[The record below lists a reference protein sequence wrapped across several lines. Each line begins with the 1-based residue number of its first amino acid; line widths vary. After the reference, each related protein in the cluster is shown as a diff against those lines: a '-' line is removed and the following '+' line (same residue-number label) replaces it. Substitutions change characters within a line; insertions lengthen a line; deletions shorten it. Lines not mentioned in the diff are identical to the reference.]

1 MERTPLHETKIH
13 GIITFP
19 YSVYKGNI
27 PEWLPSFPLHWHS
40 DFELIYCAKGKIQV
54 TVWGQAYTLF
64 AKDLIVILPHAVHSI
79 EQIGTETGEY
89 FNIMFHPDRKSVV

>member
-13 GIITFP
+13 GIIAFP

-40 DFELIYCAKGKIQV
+40 DFELIYCAKGKSKLLYGDKHIH
-54 TVWGQAYTLF
+54 F
-64 AKDLIVILPHAVHSI
+64 LPKI
-79 EQIGTETGEY
+79 
-89 FNIMFHPDRKSVV
+89 

>member
-27 PEWLPSFPLHWHS
+27 PEWLPSFPLHWHN

-54 TVWGQAYTLF
+54 TVWGQAYTL
-64 AKDLIVILPHAVHSI
+64 LPKI
-79 EQIGTETGEY
+79 
-89 FNIMFHPDRKSVV
+89 